1 MEHLAFTGGV
11 FYFCTELK
19 RISMAAPIISP
30 SLLAADFGNLQRDCQ
45 MVNKSQADWFH
56 IDVMDGVFVPN
67 ISYGMPVVKTMAENC
82 EKIMDVHLMI
92 VQPERYIQTFKDCGA
107 DILTVHAEACT
118 HLHRTIQE
126 IHNAGMKAGVALN
139 PHTPV
144 NVLEDIIQDLD
155 EVLLMSVNP
164 GFGGQK
170 FIENT
175 IKKTAQA
182 RELIDRTGSKA
193 LIEIDGGVNLETGAR
208 LVAAGADALVAGSFV
223 FKSDDPIA
231 TIAALK
237 AL

>member
-1 MEHLAFTGGV
+1 
-11 FYFCTELK
+11 
-19 RISMAAPIISP
+19 MAAPIISP

-82 EKIMDVHLMI
+82 EKVMDVHLMI

-144 NVLEDIIQDLD
+144 SVLEDIIQDLD

-182 RELIDRTGSKA
+182 RELIDRTASKA

-231 TIAALK
+231 TIASLK